1 MESKNVLAIP
11 RLEASEASGNNT
23 MGTTI
28 ELMEKS
34 DIGVA
39 LPDGF
44 MGSGINHK

>member
-34 DIGVA
+34 DDGVA